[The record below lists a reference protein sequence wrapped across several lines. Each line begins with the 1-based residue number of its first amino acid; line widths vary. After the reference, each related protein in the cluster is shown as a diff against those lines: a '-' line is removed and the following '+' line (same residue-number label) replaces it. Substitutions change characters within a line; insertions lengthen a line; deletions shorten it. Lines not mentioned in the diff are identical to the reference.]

1 MNIAV
6 YMGSTPGSN
15 SEFVRKAHELGQWM
29 GENGH
34 TLVYGGSKTGM
45 MGAVADGVH
54 ETGGSV
60 IGIVPDVAEIQ
71 ARTYPYLTELVRT
84 HTMAER
90 KSEMIKRA
98 EAFIALPGGI
108 GTLDEITEILS
119 LYSLK
124 IVTGPVIF
132 YNMNGYYEPMK
143 AVLQNILQ
151 NGYGREEYF
160 RDVLFAEGLDE
171 IKEAIEWRS

>member
-1 MNIAV
+1 M
-6 YMGSTPGSN
+6 
-15 SEFVRKAHELGQWM
+15 
-29 GENGH
+29 
-34 TLVYGGSKTGM
+34 
-45 MGAVADGVH
+45 
-54 ETGGSV
+54 